1 VLLRREL
8 HARLSV
14 HAQLREVGQPR
25 ITVVRLPAV
34 HQAACDL
41 LGKLGRV

>member
-8 HARLSV
+8 HERLSV
-14 HAQLREVGQPR
+14 DAQLREVRQLR

-41 LGKLGRV
+41 LGTLGRV